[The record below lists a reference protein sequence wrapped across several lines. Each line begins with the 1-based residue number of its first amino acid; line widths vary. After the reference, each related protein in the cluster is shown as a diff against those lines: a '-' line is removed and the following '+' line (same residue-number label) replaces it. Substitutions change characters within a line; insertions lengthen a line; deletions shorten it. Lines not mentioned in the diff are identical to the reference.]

1 MSVIELKN
9 IVRTFYVN
17 GMQTKAL
24 RSLSLDIEEGV
35 STAIMGVSGSGKSTL
50 LNIIGLLDRM
60 NEGEYS
66 LCGTDV
72 KGLNDSKMAK
82 LRSEKFGFIFQD
94 LQLIDTDSVKKNV
107 EIGLYLGDKYPIK
120 QFQSRIQEVLAM
132 LGIAE
137 LMKKKVSFLSG
148 GERQRVAIARALV
161 NDPDIILADEPTS
174 ALDSKTASEIMGI
187 FKELQAKGKTIIIV
201 THDKHVADQL
211 DRTVY
216 IKDGLLSDIDEA

>member
-1 MSVIELKN
+1 MSIIELKN
-9 IVRTFYVN
+9 VERTFNVN
-17 GMQTKAL
+17 GTQTKAL
-24 RSLSLDIEEGV
+24 RGLSLAVEEGV

-60 NEGEYS
+60 NEGSYM
-66 LCGTDV
+66 LCGEDI
-72 KGLNDSKMAK
+72 KGLSDSKMAK
-82 LRSEKFGFIFQD
+82 LRSDKFGFIFQD
-94 LQLIDTDSVKKNV
+94 LQLIDTDSVQKNV

-120 QFQSRIQEVLAM
+120 QFGNRIQEVLSM

-161 NDPDIILADEPTS
+161 NEPDIILADEPTS
-174 ALDSKTASEIMGI
+174 ALDTNTASEIMAI
-187 FKELQAKGKTIIIV
+187 FKDLQSNGKTIIIV

-216 IKDGLLSDIDEA
+216 IKDGLLIDIDEV